1 MYRFVRDIISLP
13 LSLAVWLNDE
23 PTNEQSIKQ
32 RRTII
37 RDINLLGQTLWSDGQ
52 YEIHW
57 ADRYWLKWK
66 YPVKLIGSSK
76 ALIIWETSMSFKE
89 KSRNGNKEI
98 CPIVIENF
106 DQIVNDL
113 FKRSYE

>member
-23 PTNEQSIKQ
+23 PTNDQSIKQ
-32 RRTII
+32 SRTII
-37 RDINLLGQTLWSDGQ
+37 RDINLLGQALWSGGQ

-57 ADRYWLKWK
+57 LDRYWLKWK

-76 ALIIWETSMSFKE
+76 ALIIVERSMGYKE
-89 KSRNGNKEI
+89 KESQGE
-98 CPIVIENF
+98 
-106 DQIVNDL
+106 
-113 FKRSYE
+113 